1 MKTTPISPI
10 TLNLSSKKI
19 HCSVCNKI
27 EDLPDD
33 IEEIYKIPA
42 LRIEFMTEYKKNH
55 KSCIQSYK
63 KQRKDGF

>member
-1 MKTTPISPI
+1 MTLTPISPI

-19 HCSVCNKI
+19 YCSVSNKI

-42 LRIEFMTEYKKNH
+42 LRIEFMTE
-55 KSCIQSYK
+55 
-63 KQRKDGF
+63 